1 MTVINN
7 LPYMRHALAAFSA
20 VFFLSCTPAETS
32 DQQTSAQPQ
41 PTAETEQAQA
51 AQSGEV
57 VLLSPSE
64 FEGIIR
70 KNGTEITV
78 LDVRTPGEMQGGC
91 IEGAL
96 LSDLNDRALFESRAE
111 ALNPEQPVMVYCE
124 IGGRSRVAADL
135 LSKRG
140 FTVYDLR
147 GGMRAW
153 RKTSQKIIFLDG
165 NL

>member
-1 MTVINN
+1 MTVDKN
-7 LPYMRHALAAFSA
+7 LLRLRHALVGFSA
-20 VFFLSCTPAETS
+20 VLFLSCTPGETS
-32 DQQTSAQPQ
+32 DKQTSAATQHAAETG
-41 PTAETEQAQA
+41 TAEA

-64 FEGIIR
+64 FDSFLR
-70 KNGTEITV
+70 RNGTEIAV
-78 LDVRTPGEMQGGC
+78 LDVRTPEEMQGGC

-96 LSDLNDRALFESRAE
+96 LSDLNDRALFESRAK
-111 ALNPEQPVMVYCE
+111 ALNPEDPVMVYCE

-140 FTVYDLR
+140 FKVYDLR

-153 RKTSQKIIFLDG
+153 RKTSQKIIFPDG